1 MAGNAREIVEGSVPR
16 IPLSNPAGARLRR
29 ERSRFVLLPG
39 GDQRDPK
46 LAAHSSVNRVRR
58 ADCDEGR
65 YPLNGMF
72 CLWLLTRNTSDR
84 TGAAGVTG
92 STTVAKGKP
101 DGYTLLLAR
110 VGSQVA
116 VSAIN
121 RKIPYKWDEFTFLGL
136 LELNPFVLVVNAIP
150 PSSPWTTS
158 RRRRAAAT
166 SSATPRSAWGRC
178 CTWPW

>member
-110 VGSQVA
+110 VGSQAA

-121 RKIPYKWDEFTFLGL
+121 RKTPYKWDEFTLREAESCRRSRKDWRSPSGRVLGSYG
-136 LELNPFVLVVNAIP
+136 I
-150 PSSPWTTS
+150 
-158 RRRRAAAT
+158 RRRRIDAV
-166 SSATPRSAWGRC
+166 C
-178 CTWPW
+178 